1 MIRISAFLLAF
12 LGLSSLSL
20 HAQVTGISYQ
30 AVIMSPDG
38 KALPG
43 KNQASTPLA
52 NQEICL
58 KFSFKTGIGTTG
70 VVEYE
75 ETHVI
80 ETDAYGMVNLTL
92 GNGTPV
98 GGTLATFDLIPWGAA
113 EKILVVNLDKTGAC
127 TAFTEISKQPFAAVP
142 FALYAV
148 NSPPGPPGPQGPP
161 GAAGAA
167 GPQGPPAAP
176 GTNGLSA
183 YEIWLSLGNT
193 GSEPDFFSS
202 LRGPAGAAG
211 ATGPIGP
218 AGAAGTQG
226 IAGNNGLSAYEIW
239 QSLGNTGTVAD
250 FIATLRGPAGAAGA
264 TGPAG
269 PAGPA
274 GADGAAGIPGTAGVA
289 GPQGPPGPAAST
301 AVLTGATGLPLTTGV
316 TGILAGAN
324 GGTGVANTGKTITL
338 GGNLTTSGVF
348 PTTLTSTAAT
358 SVTLPTSGTLY
369 GTKSSSI
376 TSAELLESISDETG
390 TGLAV
395 FANSPTLVTP
405 NLGTPSAG
413 ILTFATEL
421 PLTTGVTGILA
432 GANGGTGV
440 ANIGKTITL
449 EGNIS
454 TAGDLTTS
462 GAFPITLTPTATT
475 SVTLPTTGTLYGT
488 KSSSITSAE
497 LLESISDETGTGNL
511 VFSINPALER
521 PMATLLIG
529 NSATPPYTPGTNVT
543 SATLTGTNLAGTIE
557 IVHNGSGSGN
567 EDLVTVTYVGTPFD
581 NGSYPILYP
590 ANPATAALTGDR
602 QVFAVGTVSGFKI
615 KTGIDRPFAN
625 TYKWNYHVIGN

>member
-12 LGLSSLSL
+12 LGLTSLSL

-38 KALPG
+38 KDLPG

-52 NQEICL
+52 NQKICL
-58 KFSFKTGIGTTG
+58 KFSFESAG

-80 ETDAYGMVNLTL
+80 ETDEYGMVNLTL

-148 NSPPGPPGPQGPP
+148 NSPPGPMGPQGPA
-161 GAAGAA
+161 GAAGVA

-176 GTNGLSA
+176 GT
-183 YEIWLSLGNT
+183 
-193 GSEPDFFSS
+193 
-202 LRGPAGAAG
+202 
-211 ATGPIGP
+211 
-218 AGAAGTQG
+218 
-226 IAGNNGLSAYEIW
+226 NGLSAYEIW

-264 TGPAG
+264 
-269 PAGPA
+269 
-274 GADGAAGIPGTAGVA
+274 DGAAGIPGAAGVA

-301 AVLTGATGLPLTTGV
+301 ADLTGATGLPLTTGV

-338 GGNLTTSGVF
+338 GGNLTTAGAF
-348 PTTLTSTAAT
+348 PTTLTSTATT
-358 SVTLPTSGTLY
+358 SVTLPITGTLY

-395 FANSPTLVTP
+395 FATSPTLVTP

-413 ILTFATEL
+413 ILTFATQL

-440 ANIGKTITL
+440 NNTGKTITL
-449 EGNIS
+449 GGNIN
-454 TAGDLTTS
+454 TTGDLTTS
-462 GAFPITLTPTATT
+462 GAFATTLTSTATT
-475 SVTLPTTGTLYGT
+475 SVTLPITGTLYGT

-497 LLESISDETGTGNL
+497 LLESISDETGTGPA
-511 VFSINPALER
+511 VFATSPVLESPR
-521 PMATLLIG
+521 VNLLIG
-529 NSATPPYTPGTNVT
+529 NSATPTGTKGAPPTGVT
-543 SATLTGTNLAGTIE
+543 SVTVVGTNLAGT
-557 IVHNGSGSGN
+557 VTLVKTNSSGAVTA
-567 EDLVTVTYVGTPFD
+567 EVLATVTYSGTSFT
-581 NGSYPILYP
+581 NGSYPVLYP
-590 ANPATAALTGDR
+590 ANPAAAFLANNQ
-602 QVFAVGTVSGFKI
+602 QVFAVGTSTNFTINIGDLPLSA
-615 KTGIDRPFAN
+615 G